1 MSLRPLILLA
11 LVATAAPAA
20 PAEPTP
26 PPAPFQPQVNDPML
40 APPPAAQRLVESW
53 QQALAWARERSTDL
67 RSAQANVQRAEGRW
81 RQSLS
86 AVLPNARMS
95 ASVTVDALH
104 PDVPTTPAGTPLQQ
118 AGEGIRP
125 TAPLGAGTVSL
136 TQSLVDLGAWRGLAS
151 AEAAEDGAQA
161 SLRDVQR
168 RLTLGLA
175 RALVATV
182 AVERAAELNRVGL
195 RQALERAAL
204 TQRSFELGAGTQLDV
219 MRVRQDVEV
228 AREALVSGDEQ
239 LRRAREALGLALGFE
254 GPIGV
259 SPSLQ
264 LQSLVTDTQNVCAP
278 LDAVGERP
286 DLVAARAQLESA
298 RESRRQAS
306 AGYLPTLGL
315 ASSLNA
321 FTTEPGPARVG
332 TWNISA
338 VLSVPLWEGGLR
350 QGLVDQTRATC
361 TPLKALGER
370 PDLEA
375 ARAQVESAHAS
386 TRQASAGYL
395 PTLGINSNIN
405 AFTTEPGPGRVA
417 TWSIAAVLSVPL
429 WEGGGRAGIVRER
442 AGLEQQ
448 AAETLERTRRDVE
461 VEVARARR
469 SVEVAES
476 LVKTA
481 AESRELAARTDQLT
495 RRAYEVGRGSSLEL
509 VQSGAALRQAELSLA
524 LREFELV
531 QARLDA
537 FLTEARCDW

>member
-1 MSLRPLILLA
+1 MPFRSALLLA
-11 LVATAAPAA
+11 LVATTALAAA

-40 APPPAAQRLVESW
+40 APPPPAPRVVVDW

-67 RSAQANVQRAEGRW
+67 RGAQANVQRAEGRW

-86 AVLPNARMS
+86 AVLPNARLS
-95 ASVTVDALH
+95 ASLTLDALH
-104 PDVPTTPAGTPLQQ
+104 PDTPPFVGAPTQPAADGRGPSV
-118 AGEGIRP
+118 
-125 TAPLGAGTVSL
+125 PLGTGTLAV
-136 TQSLVDLGAWRGLAS
+136 TQSLVDLGAWRGLSS
-151 AEAAEDGAQA
+151 AEAAQDGAEA

-175 RALVATV
+175 RAMVATV
-182 AVERAAELNRVGL
+182 SVERAAELNRVGL

-204 TQRSFELGAGTQLDV
+204 TQRSFELGASTQLDV
-219 MRVRQDVEV
+219 VRVRQDVEV

-254 GPIGV
+254 EPVGV
-259 SPSLQ
+259 SPSLS
-264 LQSLVTDTQNVCAP
+264 LDGLVTDTRNVCAP
-278 LDAVGERP
+278 LDTLGERP

-315 ASSLNA
+315 TSNLNG
-321 FTTEPGPARVG
+321 FTTEPGFGRLA
-332 TWNISA
+332 TWNIAA

-350 QGLVDQTRATC
+350 QGVVA
-361 TPLKALGER
+361 ER
-370 PDLEA
+370 
-375 ARAQVESAHAS
+375 
-386 TRQASAGYL
+386 
-395 PTLGINSNIN
+395 
-405 AFTTEPGPGRVA
+405 
-417 TWSIAAVLSVPL
+417 
-429 WEGGGRAGIVRER
+429 EGA
-442 AGLEQQ
+442 EQQ
-448 AAETLERTRRDVE
+448 AAAALERTRRDVE
-461 VEVARARR
+461 LEVARARR
-469 SVEVAES
+469 GVEVAEA

-481 AESRELAARTDQLT
+481 TESRALAERTDQLT
-495 RRAYEVGRGSSLEL
+495 RRAFEVGRGGSLEL
-509 VQSGAALRQAELSLA
+509 VQSAAALRRAELTLA